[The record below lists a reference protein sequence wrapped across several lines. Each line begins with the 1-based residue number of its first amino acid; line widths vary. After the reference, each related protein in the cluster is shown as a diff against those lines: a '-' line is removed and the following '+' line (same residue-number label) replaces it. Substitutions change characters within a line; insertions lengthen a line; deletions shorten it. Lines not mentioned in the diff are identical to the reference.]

1 MTVYE
6 AAVNAKSLTPLGAG
20 AKLFL
25 GPGASRREIREWWR
39 GLNAIRARLDTEA
52 MVFCVDRAG
61 SGKWECTSV
70 NGDLMRSLVVLL
82 AHRGAIAN
90 GRSAALIYKSTAAKR
105 YGLTPYQ
112 IEQAVESGL
121 LRSAVRVKNPYHST
135 GPPALLVEEAELA
148 EKLEAVRALPRRSEA
163 ELERAREYARGSK
176 MLAGAAFHCPVC
188 NRMVRPLPG
197 EMTRD
202 GFPVRWLTPEE
213 ARAVAVVTHFRRAH
227 TAYDDV
233 RRDRELVMRHYLTP
247 EEEAHMENIEEQLG
261 RHYYTHPGVLSEM
274 MAIDEMFWRLAS
286 ERMKRAYTEEAIA
299 REGGGT
305 AAAGLH
311 DRALRGH
318 GPAPQALGVA
328 AVPPQ
333 ESLPEALLQRLPPSR
348 HHYLVLREQSPH
360 GVVERQAPPP
370 QPRLIPHLI

>member
-1 MTVYE
+1 LTVYE

-121 LRSAVRVKNPYHST
+121 LRSAVRVKNPYHRT
-135 GPPALLVEEAELA
+135 GPPALLIEEAELA

-163 ELERAREYARGSK
+163 EREWRRVVR
-176 MLAGAAFHCPVC
+176 CPVC
-188 NRMVRPLPG
+188 GGTIRPTRGPAARARRGAAAPAPG
-197 EMTRD
+197 
-202 GFPVRWLTPEE
+202 E
-213 ARAVAVVTHFRRAH
+213 ARAAAVVSHFLHLH

-233 RRDRELVMRHYLTP
+233 RQDQWFVMHRYLTL
-247 EEEAHMENIEEQLG
+247 EEGERAVQLG
-261 RHYYTHPGVLSEM
+261 NLLKGGGLNRHEERDLVAEFNELWYR
-274 MAIDEMFWRLAS
+274 ALARA
-286 ERMKRAYTEEAIA
+286 ERAFVEEAIA
-299 REGGGT
+299 RAKE
-305 AAAGLH
+305 AGL
-311 DRALRGH
+311 
-318 GPAPQALGVA
+318 
-328 AVPPQ
+328 
-333 ESLPEALLQRLPPSR
+333 LPPDYTAGR
-348 HHYLVLREQSPH
+348 YYAVARPLRP
-360 GVVERQAPPP
+360 
-370 QPRLIPHLI
+370 